1 MLNELELDK
10 KGNRSWKVTSPPAVE
25 PITLEEV
32 KLFGRIDGSDEDT
45 LITSI
50 IKGVRPKVEL
60 YLNKSLIEQTIELS
74 MDWWNSAEIL
84 LPQPPLISITKVETI
99 DEDGTATEYDSD
111 NYYTVTESIPGKLVI
126 KKASSLPTN
135 TESEVGGFKITYQAG
150 YGSTASYVDAVIKNA
165 MMEWAVLQ
173 YENRVFDDEL
183 PDEVKKNLR
192 FLRVPNR

>member
-1 MLNELELDK
+1 
-10 KGNRSWKVTSPPAVE
+10 
-25 PITLEEV
+25 
-32 KLFGRIDGSDEDT
+32 
-45 LITSI
+45 
-50 IKGVRPKVEL
+50 
-60 YLNKSLIEQTIELS
+60 

-135 TESEVGGFKITYQAG
+135 TEREVGGFKITYQAG